1 MSDDAPKGL
10 ARNASNYGDRDM
22 ALYLR
27 RSFMLSMG
35 WSREALARPTVGICD
50 TGSGLN
56 NCHRH
61 FPELVRAVE
70 RGVLAAGGL
79 PLPFPTISVCEPSLS
94 PCSMYYRNLAAID
107 TEEMMRASRWMRWCC
122 SAAATRPCRPSS
134 WPRSARTCRR

>member
-10 ARNASNYGDRDM
+10 ARNTSNYGDRDM

-35 WSREALARPTVGICD
+35 WSREALSRPTVGICD

-107 TEEMMRASRWMRWCC
+107 TEEMVRAQ
-122 SAAATRPCRPSS
+122 PL
-134 WPRSARTCRR
+134 